1 MKIKMKLNAKILFF
15 ILLTSVLIFATAV
28 GIISISLKN
37 KSYANSTR
45 LADTYVNDY
54 ANIIKTYLD
63 RYMQSTRV
71 LENIFKNFDDIPMQ
85 KRRATFSNMLKRV
98 LKENNNYIS
107 TWTIWEPNTIDTLDT
122 KYINTDESTFI
133 GNYSP
138 TFYKDN
144 GKIKTQISK
153 EKELFKG
160 DYFTIPK
167 STGKET
173 IMEPYRYSYTGKKQD
188 AVFETNTIIPIIKD
202 GKFLGVVGID
212 IPLNNLQQLID
223 SIKPIKGSYAF
234 LVSNNGIFIT
244 HPYKNLV
251 GKSFKVFAPN
261 TQKRFHVLQKIKK
274 GEKFSLL
281 TIDKN
286 IFLSYITFYPVKVG
300 KTITPWSLAIVVP
313 KEVLMIKAKD
323 IFFNSILIGIAGLL
337 ILFLI
342 ILIVSKKII
351 TNPIL
356 KITSSLK
363 NIAKGNISKSQKVN
377 IKAIDEVGN
386 IATSINKLVD
396 GLDRAI
402 DFADEIGQG
411 NLDAEF
417 KLLGEKDALG
427 YSLMEMRDS
436 LIKAAKEEEI
446 QKIEDEKRNWATR
459 GLAHFG
465 EILRENNDD
474 VKKFSY
480 NFIKNLVK
488 YVDVAQGAF
497 FIINDDDEKEI
508 FYELHAAIAY
518 GRKKNIKKQV
528 LPGEDLVGR
537 AAQEQ
542 KTLYIKNVPDD
553 YVSITTGISTDKN
566 PRNVLIVP
574 LNLNDYIYG
583 VIELVSFNEFKPY
596 QIDFIE
602 NVAES
607 IASTIASIKVILRT
621 NKLLEQA
628 QYQKEELS
636 QHEEEMK
643 QNLEELQATQEEAEK
658 RDAELKNVLKSM
670 GTVTL
675 ITVLDSEGMI
685 LDVNEKMAKEYGY
698 PVDFMKGKY
707 LDYFI
712 VKDENSRDEYEDLL
726 KELQAGN
733 KQIRERLILVKKS
746 EKWFREV
753 YTPILDG
760 DTVYKI
766 VIIAIDITESKLL
779 DKQINEVS

>member
-15 ILLTSVLIFATAV
+15 ILLTSVLIFGTAV

-63 RYMQSTRV
+63 RYMESTRV

-98 LKENNNYIS
+98 LKGNNNYIS
-107 TWTIWEPNTIDTLDT
+107 TWTIWEPNTIDTLDS
-122 KYINTDESTFI
+122 KYINAIESTFI

-144 GKIKTQISK
+144 GKVKTQISS
-153 EKELFKG
+153 EQELFKG

-173 IMEPYRYSYTGKKQD
+173 IMEPYRYSYTGNKQD
-188 AVFETNTIIPIIKD
+188 EVLETNTIVPIIKD

-212 IPLNNLQQLID
+212 IPLNNFQQIID

-234 LVSNNGIFIT
+234 LVSNNGVFIT

-261 TQKRFHVLQKIKK
+261 TQKRFHVLQKVKK
-274 GEKFSLL
+274 GEKFSLV
-281 TIDKN
+281 TVDKN
-286 IFLSYITFYPVKVG
+286 IFLSYVTFYPVKIG

-313 KEVLMIKAKD
+313 KEVLMVKAKN
-323 IFFNSILIGIAGLL
+323 IFLNSILIGIVGLL

-342 ILIVSKKII
+342 ILFVSKKIV

-356 KITSSLK
+356 KITNSLK
-363 NIAKGNISKSQKVN
+363 EIAKGNISKSQKVKN
-377 IKAIDEVGN
+377 KDIDEVGN
-386 IATSINKLVD
+386 ISTSINKLVD
-396 GLDRAI
+396 GLDNAI
-402 DFADEIGQG
+402 DFANEIGQG

-417 KLLGEKDALG
+417 KLLGKKDALG

-436 LIKAAKEEEI
+436 LIEAAKEEEI

-459 GLAHFG
+459 GLANFG

-474 VKKFSY
+474 IKKFSY
-480 NFIKNLVK
+480 NIIKNLVK

-497 FIINDDDEKEI
+497 FIINDDDEKNI
-508 FYELHAAIAY
+508 YYDLNAVIAY

-528 LPGEDLVGR
+528 LPGEDLIGR

-542 KTLYIKNVPDD
+542 KTLYLKNVPDN
-553 YVSITTGISTDKN
+553 YISITTGISTDKN
-566 PRNVLIVP
+566 PRNILIVP

-583 VIELVSFNEFKPY
+583 VIELVSFNEFKSY

-628 QYQKEELS
+628 QYQKDELS
-636 QHEEEMK
+636 QHEEEMR

-658 RDAELKNVLKSM
+658 RDVELKSVLKSM

-685 LDVNEKMAKEYGY
+685 LDVNEKMAKAYGY

-712 VKDENSRDEYEDLL
+712 VKDDDSRNDYEDLL

-753 YTPILDG
+753 YTPIIDG